1 MCGSHGFRTFL
12 SAGGR
17 YNAVLYEYDCG
28 ATTDFGTHIAL
39 ISGREKFD
47 PYAAEDTALLFTAD
61 SDHQHIDVDLQGIL
75 PVEIRWKDN
84 FHLEVNVPRKA
95 RVFKEMQQI
104 GPISISYAMKDFAQ

>member
-75 PVEIRWKDN
+75 PVEIRWN
-84 FHLEVNVPRKA
+84 LEVFLKKCSKLGQYPLATR
-95 RVFKEMQQI
+95 
-104 GPISISYAMKDFAQ
+104 